1 MKSSFK
7 IQKLKCF
14 NFKVSLPVSPKS
26 LNTGDRTIGSGIK
39 QNSINWFMISFQDWV
54 LCIKPI
60 SAITTSDPTIYFI
73 VLWTNVMWLETFH
86 MRQKAQQW
94 EIYVTTEPA
103 KITFHQKLTQM
114 SNLTSEKQMSIPWE
128 LPYYVLSTFV
138 TQLMFNNHLSL
149 EIGTKQLQVT
159 RWLQKW

>member
-1 MKSSFK
+1 
-7 IQKLKCF
+7 
-14 NFKVSLPVSPKS
+14 
-26 LNTGDRTIGSGIK
+26 
-39 QNSINWFMISFQDWV
+39 
-54 LCIKPI
+54 
-60 SAITTSDPTIYFI
+60 
-73 VLWTNVMWLETFH
+73 
-86 MRQKAQQW
+86 MRQKTQQS

-114 SNLTSEKQMSIPWE
+114 SNLTSEKLMSIPWE

-159 RWLQKW
+159 R